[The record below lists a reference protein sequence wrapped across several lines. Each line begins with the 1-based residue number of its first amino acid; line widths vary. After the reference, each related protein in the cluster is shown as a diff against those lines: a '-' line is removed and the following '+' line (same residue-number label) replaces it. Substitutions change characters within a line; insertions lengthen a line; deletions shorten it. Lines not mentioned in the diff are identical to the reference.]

1 MNLKRKVIQMKL
13 SKTKLNELICECYA
27 SERAEYFGVS
37 FDAPV
42 YDEVTHESDT
52 GSFQFDAVDILQ
64 TLLTFWGEW
73 FFVHTTTDSPPYN
86 IFLPSNVDVSP
97 AEQFAYAFYSYCNGN
112 LVNLVRIVTAYISN
126 YNPLQNYGAV
136 ETELSSYDADNPE
149 TETKEISGKVKT
161 NARVKGYNANGGDI
175 TVTEAGSTYS
185 TDITNMDGEG
195 GRGQWNP
202 TVTHRSTAYDSTTMK
217 DVEQQHQSMS
227 AGTTMTQADAAN
239 NFTEWDD
246 YKETTT
252 RSGGR
257 GRELNR
263 AGNIGVTTSQQ
274 MIEAELKLRK
284 HDILKE
290 WLGEFVAEYCV
301 LSPDNVMDI
310 EGM

>member
-1 MNLKRKVIQMKL
+1 MKL

-27 SERAEYFGVS
+27 SERAENFEVS
-37 FDAPV
+37 IDYPV
-42 YDEVTHESDT
+42 YDEVTHEADT
-52 GSFQFDAVDILQ
+52 ATAEFEAVDILQ
-64 TLLTFWGEW
+64 MLLTFWGEW
-73 FFVHTTTDSPPYN
+73 FFVHTTDNSPPYN
-86 IFLPSNVDVSP
+86 IFLPSDVDTSP
-97 AEQFAYAFYSYCNGN
+97 AEQFSYAFTKYVDNN
-112 LVNLVRIVTAYISN
+112 LVNLYKIATAYLSN
-126 YNPLQNYGAV
+126 YNPLHNYSAL
-136 ETELSSYDADNPE
+136 ETELNGYDADNPE

-175 TVTEAGSTYS
+175 TVTESGSTYS
-185 TDITNMDGEG
+185 TDITNMDGES

-217 DVEQQHQSMS
+217 DVEEQHQSMS

-257 GRELNR
+257 NRELNR
-263 AGNIGVTTSQQ
+263 EGNIGVTTSQQ

-301 LSPDNVMDI
+301 LCPDNVMDI

>member
-1 MNLKRKVIQMKL
+1 MKL
-13 SKTKLNELICECYA
+13 SKTKLNELICDCYA
-27 SERAEYFGVS
+27 SERAENFEVS
-37 FDAPV
+37 FEFPV

-52 GSFQFDAVDILQ
+52 TEIEIEAVDVLQ
-64 TLLTFWGEW
+64 MLLTFWGEW
-73 FFVHTTTDSPPYN
+73 FFVHTTTDDPPYH
-86 IFLPSNVDVSP
+86 IFLPSNLDVSP
-97 AEQFAYAFYSYCNGN
+97 AEQFSYAFTKYVDNN
-112 LVNLVRIVTAYISN
+112 LVNLSKIASAYLSN
-126 YNPLQNYGAV
+126 YNPLHNYGAL
-136 ETELSSYDADNPE
+136 ESELNSYDADNPE

-175 TVTEAGSTYS
+175 TVTESGSTYT
-185 TDITNMDGEG
+185 TDITNMDGES

-217 DVEQQHQSMS
+217 DVEEQHQSMA

-246 YKETTT
+246 YTETTT

-257 GRELNR
+257 SRELNR
-263 AGNIGVTTSQQ
+263 EGNIGVTTSQQ

-301 LSPDNVMDI
+301 LCPDNVMDI

>member
-1 MNLKRKVIQMKL
+1 MKL
-13 SKTKLNELICECYA
+13 SKTKLNDLICECYA
-27 SERAEYFGVS
+27 SARVS
-37 FDAPV
+37 NFKVEVETPI
-42 YDEVTHESDT
+42 YDEVTHETSTFEAD
-52 GSFQFDAVDILQ
+52 FEAVDVLQ
-64 TLLTFWGEW
+64 MLLTFWGEW
-73 FFVHTTTDSPPYN
+73 FFVHTTDTEPPYN
-86 IFLPSNVDVSP
+86 IFLPSNIDTSP
-97 AEQFAYAFYSYCNGN
+97 AEQFSYAFSKYCDNN
-112 LVNLVRIVTAYISN
+112 LVNLSKIASAYLSN
-126 YNPLQNYGAV
+126 YNPLHNYGAL
-136 ETELSSYDADNPE
+136 ETESNGYNTDSPE

-175 TVTEAGSTYS
+175 TVTESGSSYS
-185 TDITNMDGEG
+185 TDITNMDGES

-217 DVEQQHQSMS
+217 DIEEQHQSMS

-257 GRELNR
+257 NRELNR
-263 AGNIGVTTSQQ
+263 EGNIGVTTSQQ

-301 LSPDNVMDI
+301 LCPDNVMDI

>member
-1 MNLKRKVIQMKL
+1 MKL

-27 SERAEYFGVS
+27 SERAENFEVS
-37 FDAPV
+37 FEFPV

-52 GSFQFDAVDILQ
+52 TEIEIEAVDVLQ
-64 TLLTFWGEW
+64 ILLTFWGEW
-73 FFVHTTTDSPPYN
+73 FFVHTTDTEPPYH

-97 AEQFAYAFYSYCNGN
+97 AEQFSYAFTKYVDNN
-112 LVNLVRIVTAYISN
+112 RVNLYKIASAYLSN
-126 YNPLQNYGAV
+126 YNPLHNYGAL
-136 ETELSSYDADNPE
+136 ETELNNYDADNPE

-175 TVTEAGSTYS
+175 TVTESGSTYT
-185 TDITNMDGEG
+185 TDITNMDGES

-217 DVEQQHQSMS
+217 DVEEQHQSMS

-257 GRELNR
+257 SRELNR
-263 AGNIGVTTSQQ
+263 EGNIGVTTSQQ

-301 LSPDNVMDI
+301 LCPDNVMDI